1 MKRFTRFSATS
12 MRLGLM
18 FSGLWL
24 AGCNAGESKK
34 DIERAAGK
42 TRDSVAL
49 STATGALGSS
59 DTLRAVRLLVIGT
72 SLTAGL
78 GLSPDEAYPSV
89 LERMA
94 RIAGVPLR
102 VINAGSS
109 GETTAGALRRLDWVL
124 RDSVDAIVVES
135 GANDG
140 LRAYDVEATRAN
152 LEAIVRRIQAR
163 QPWALVYLVQMEAP
177 PNLGSDYTARFRS
190 VFPEVASRTGAK
202 LLPFLLEGVA
212 GVAELNQAD
221 GIHPNAEGARRV
233 AANLWTALR
242 PDLEQLARRKS
253 SRKAGAVEK
262 AHSVR

>member
-1 MKRFTRFSATS
+1 
-12 MRLGLM
+12 M
-18 FSGLWL
+18 FFGLWL

-34 DIERAAGK
+34 DIEGAVDK
-42 TRDSVAL
+42 TRDSVAP
-49 STATGALGSS
+49 STATHAFSS
-59 DTLRAVRLLVIGT
+59 ADTLRAVRILVIGT

-89 LERMA
+89 LEKMA
-94 RIAGVPLR
+94 RTAGVPLR

-152 LEAIVRRIQAR
+152 LEAIVRRIQTR

-177 PNLGSDYTARFRS
+177 PNLGSDYTVRFRR
-190 VFPEVASRTGAK
+190 VFPEVASRTGAQ

-242 PDLEQLARRKS
+242 RDLERLARRS
-253 SRKAGAVEK
+253 SAGKASEVEK
-262 AHSVR
+262 TSAVR

>member
-1 MKRFTRFSATS
+1 
-12 MRLGLM
+12 MRLGFV

-34 DIERAAGK
+34 DIERAGDRA
-42 TRDSVAL
+42 RDSVAL
-49 STATGALGSS
+49 APAAAASS
-59 DTLRAVRLLVIGT
+59 SWDTLRAVRLLVIGT

-89 LERMA
+89 LEKMA
-94 RIAGVPLR
+94 RAAGVPLR
-102 VINAGSS
+102 VVNAGSS

-140 LRAYDVEATRAN
+140 LRAYDVESTRAN

-190 VFPEVASRTGAK
+190 VFPEVAGRTGAK

-212 GVAELNQAD
+212 GVVELNQAD

-233 AANLWTALR
+233 AENLWAALR
-242 PDLEQLARRKS
+242 PDLEQLARRKPA
-253 SRKAGAVEK
+253 RKPGDVEK
-262 AHSVR
+262 PSPAR